1 MPIISYEDMKEKK
14 RKILNALIDIAGVVD
29 ELNVF
34 GLAINGEALLDLKNK
49 LESDNFKVLV
59 IGEFKNGK
67 STFINSLMGKKFF
80 LPIQLLVQRL
90 LMRWFMV
97 KQNEQ
102 CCILKIHCQR
112 KCLLILNQEQCNI
125 LRNMKEKRFR
135 RCS

>member
-14 RKILNALIDIAGVVD
+14 RKILNALIDIASVVD

-67 STFINSLMGKKFF
+67 VHLS
-80 LPIQLLVQRL
+80 
-90 LMRWFMV
+90 
-97 KQNEQ
+97 
-102 CCILKIHCQR
+102 IL
-112 KCLLILNQEQCNI
+112 
-125 LRNMKEKRFR
+125 
-135 RCS
+135 